1 MSDKS
6 VYQIN
11 LEFLAKRLEGDADE
25 VVSFFEELFD
35 LYFGANAFHK
45 LMVQHNIEALRKR
58 IWDRHKEWREQ
69 PLHTYFNEREHSM
82 RDVQSFCNRKM
93 NSLTASEDTKKV
105 CKEIVDIITTRAGK
119 KPRL

>member
-58 IWDRHKEWREQ
+58 IWDRHKEWRQQ
-69 PLHTYFNEREHSM
+69 PLHIYQQLTQQFQLEMYVRIEQIV
-82 RDVQSFCNRKM
+82 VQHHQEN
-93 NSLTASEDTKKV
+93 
-105 CKEIVDIITTRAGK
+105 
-119 KPRL
+119 

>member
-35 LYFGANAFHK
+35 STL
-45 LMVQHNIEALRKR
+45 E
-58 IWDRHKEWREQ
+58 
-69 PLHTYFNEREHSM
+69 PM
-82 RDVQSFCNRKM
+82 RST
-93 NSLTASEDTKKV
+93 S
-105 CKEIVDIITTRAGK
+105 
-119 KPRL
+119 